1 MSEGGK
7 KAIRADDEMVA
18 KAEVLTLQRQIR
30 QLQRVL
36 GKKTLENEILRKAVK
51 LAHRKTD
58 LAVAVVVGRAFA
70 VKRVA
75 DVLGVSRSQLTERLE
90 GAAEGRSQYAKADD
104 AGRLTGMDLEK
115 HLAQVGENY
124 PIKITEKK
132 RAMDDFYQALKSA
145 GAIDTET

>member
-7 KAIRADDEMVA
+7 EAIRADDEMVA

-36 GKKTLENEILRKAVK
+36 GKKTLENEILREAVK
-51 LAHRKTD
+51 LAHKKTD

-90 GAAEGRSQYAKADD
+90 GRRKAAPSTR
-104 AGRLTGMDLEK
+104 RLTTRG
-115 HLAQVGENY
+115 G
-124 PIKITEKK
+124 
-132 RAMDDFYQALKSA
+132 
-145 GAIDTET
+145 